1 MCWTASWSLSRHL
14 KATDPDVRAIKR
26 DCARAV
32 YSYYGFAKA
41 AWPGDAKRLRVFPK
55 VLCMGHFFVDTAM
68 FGGAH
73 GFSAYAW
80 ESPQGLFSRKAFER
94 SSGRYGEE
102 CAVRR
107 PRRPVDRGN
116 PGSTARVRFTLR
128 GILPMVRV
136 QATAAC
142 VWPHSCVTGCAALV
156 CGAVWCVAA
165 QVHQRDRATA
175 VYGNEPVPTSPRPR
189 ADLAQQ
195 CRSPLRPHAEDRVC
209 GVLQH
214 DSWARGQGVR

>member
-1 MCWTASWSLSRHL
+1 MFLDVLDCFLVVSRHL

-102 CAVRR
+102 CAVYY
-107 PRRPVDRGN
+107 
-116 PGSTARVRFTLR
+116 
-128 GILPMVRV
+128 
-136 QATAAC
+136 Q
-142 VWPHSCVTGCAALV
+142 
-156 CGAVWCVAA
+156 WCVCKPPLHASG
-165 QVHQRDRATA
+165 HTA
-175 VYGNEPVPTSPRPR
+175 V
-189 ADLAQQ
+189 
-195 CRSPLRPHAEDRVC
+195 
-209 GVLQH
+209 
-214 DSWARGQGVR
+214 